1 MTEAMFGEL
10 MAVVGMANERNQ
22 SAGERLSRTGW
33 FSVWVAWRAGIAS
46 SGCFF
51 GSHRFNR
58 SCNVPVPGRGGLARK
73 KSPGARAGARFGI
86 RRCYCALLLL
96 FGARV
101 AGVAGFAGDGIAGEG
116 LVAGAICVA
125 AGGRGSLAAV
135 LVPFCPAFL
144 RLPSAGSALLPH
156 EGKAAAQ
163 GGCGMNVLVYLVPMA
178 LALGLTALIAFF
190 WSIRNRQYD
199 DMEGA
204 ALRVLTDDDIEAWCD
219 IQASQRKRCSACGRG
234 DENRRGGLFREA
246 VRRRSTARRGALGS
260 DATRSRPYKRQAE
273 HAEIEGRLASLSK
286 RERDVLDGL
295 IAGLANKQI
304 AYDLGISPRTIEIY
318 RANVMTKMQ
327 AASLSDLVRMA
338 LVAGVL
344 DAKSG

>member
-1 MTEAMFGEL
+1 
-10 MAVVGMANERNQ
+10 
-22 SAGERLSRTGW
+22 
-33 FSVWVAWRAGIAS
+33 
-46 SGCFF
+46 
-51 GSHRFNR
+51 
-58 SCNVPVPGRGGLARK
+58 LARK

-204 ALRVLTDDDIEAWCD
+204 ALRVLTDDDIEA
-219 IQASQRKRCSACGRG
+219 
-234 DENRRGGLFREA
+234 
-246 VRRRSTARRGALGS
+246 
-260 DATRSRPYKRQAE
+260 
-273 HAEIEGRLASLSK
+273 
-286 RERDVLDGL
+286 
-295 IAGLANKQI
+295 
-304 AYDLGISPRTIEIY
+304 
-318 RANVMTKMQ
+318 
-327 AASLSDLVRMA
+327 
-338 LVAGVL
+338 
-344 DAKSG
+344 